1 MSGQNAAPSGGAPAR
16 HGKLLPPLMLLAIM
30 LTVVAGMGEWKVVN
44 MALGG
49 LPKIV
54 TLGVPGIA
62 LLCFLIRADFEH
74 AGRCLKYL
82 PMFMV
87 YILALLLW
95 TLAIWMLD
103 LTEPSSIARGMSK
116 LLYQC
121 FTILYTVGFVYLCRE
136 RSVDCFFYSML
147 ATNGL
152 IALLEIPGYGLMP
165 SIQSVI
171 TCILTFG
178 NAEGYVRALEIH
190 DVTFLFG
197 QFFVYYAG
205 VAPRRSRR
213 ETAVNAVKAA
223 LAMFFMLLGLKRSA
237 IPAAIL
243 LAVYAAFLLR
253 RKHPFRWVM
262 VTGAGIIVLFWAY
275 LYAINSGL
283 FTRLMALLGVD
294 TMGRDYIW
302 GLAKPYYSFSPAF
315 TGLGFE
321 AVDAIVSQWYQ
332 QGLINH
338 PYPFHN
344 DVLKAFVELGFG
356 GFCLWTGV
364 QYLYY
369 PRYWARRH
377 SERTAVLYI
386 CLLGYMS
393 VTYLTDN
400 TAFYYWS
407 CIGLRLI
414 PMGYSFTLEQREIK
428 DTWRPP
434 TAGELSMSVWRKEME
449 RHDHEKNQAHA

>member
-1 MSGQNAAPSGGAPAR
+1 MSAR
-16 HGKLLPPLMLLAIM
+16 GEAGLAGKRRFLPPLMLLAM
-30 LTVVAGMGEWKVVN
+30 LLTVIAGMGEWKVLN

-49 LPKIV
+49 LPKVV

-62 LLCFLIRADFEH
+62 LLCFLIRADFEPM
-74 AGRCLKYL
+74 GRCLKYL
-82 PMFMV
+82 PMFLL
-87 YILALLLW
+87 YILLLLLW

-103 LTEPSSIARGMSK
+103 LTEPTSIARGLSK

-121 FTILYTVGFVYLCRE
+121 FTIFYTVGFVYLCRE
-136 RSVDCFFYSML
+136 WSVDCFFYSML

-152 IALLEIPGYGLMP
+152 IALLEIPGYGVGP
-165 SIQSVI
+165 SIQSVV

-190 DVTFLFG
+190 DITFLFG
-197 QFFVYYAG
+197 QFFVYYAA
-205 VAPRRSRR
+205 VASAGDRHERI
-213 ETAVNAVKAA
+213 VNMLKAG

-237 IPAAIL
+237 IPAAVL
-243 LAVYAAFLLR
+243 LAVCAAFLLR
-253 RKHPFRWVM
+253 RRHPARWVM
-262 VTGAGIIVLFWAY
+262 AMGAGIIVLFWAY
-275 LYAINSGL
+275 LFAINSGL
-283 FTRLMALLGVD
+283 FSRIMAQLGVD

-302 GLAKPYYSFSPAF
+302 GLAKPYYSLSPAF

-321 AVDAIVSQWYQ
+321 AVDAIVSQWYHE
-332 QGLINH
+332 GLLNH

-344 DVLKAFVELGFG
+344 DVLKVFVELGFG

-369 PRYWARRH
+369 PWYWARRH
-377 SERTAVLYI
+377 GDRAAILYI

-414 PMGYSFTLEQREIK
+414 PMGYSLAQEKRPEP
-428 DTWRPP
+428 DMWRPP
-434 TAGELSMSVWRKEME
+434 TPQEMSMRVWREEME
-449 RHDHEKNQAHA
+449 NHAGKKNQARA